1 MWDAMWDA
9 IVLFSQKSRKINR
22 LRRKIGGGSATVNK
36 ILYAQCTVG
45 PSNWARMAAQF
56 GLPTLLGDVC
66 FRRQSGHAVLH
77 CTCLP
82 LTQSRHRNGLLT
94 HVKTFPFDRV
104 QNSTSSPQK
113 ATVMTCAVEKATQA
127 PRFGKIALPSY
138 AMIALTLIGIADAAY
153 VARGN
158 YTGAPLWCPIL
169 DGCNTVIS
177 SPYSRVFGVPM
188 SYFGFIYYLFM
199 FGLAARLAYEPF
211 SNNLRFRAVLYTAS
225 GAFSSIYFLYLQI
238 GFIREICSYCLI
250 SAVTSFVLLFAAL
263 WHFQV
268 TRHPPIN

>member
-1 MWDAMWDA
+1 MTYTPDKASG
-9 IVLFSQKSRKINR
+9 V
-22 LRRKIGGGSATVNK
+22 
-36 ILYAQCTVG
+36 
-45 PSNWARMAAQF
+45 F
-56 GLPTLLGDVC
+56 GFTKVSLPAYFML
-66 FRRQSGHAVLH
+66 
-77 CTCLP
+77 
-82 LTQSRHRNGLLT
+82 
-94 HVKTFPFDRV
+94 
-104 QNSTSSPQK
+104 
-113 ATVMTCAVEKATQA
+113 
-127 PRFGKIALPSY
+127 
-138 AMIALTLIGIADAAY
+138 ALTVIGIADAAY

-211 SNNLRFRAVLYTAS
+211 SNNLRFRAILYAAL
-225 GAFSSIYFLYLQI
+225 GAVSSIYFMYLQL

-250 SAVTSFVLLFAAL
+250 SAVTSFLLLFTAL

-268 TRHPPIN
+268 TRHPAIK